1 MKIAVIIIRTLMGLL
16 FIFSSA
22 VYFLNLVPVPEMTGT
37 IKTFNDG
44 LMAAPYFMTL
54 LKTTELVCGILLVTG
69 YFVPLALILIAP
81 VIVNIFFVHA
91 TMAPEGLPIAIIV
104 VLIEAF
110 LGYAYRKSYA
120 PLFVPRASINKG

>member
-1 MKIAVIIIRTLMGLL
+1 MKIAVIILRTLMGLL
-16 FIFSSA
+16 FIFASLT
-22 VYFLNLVPVPEMTGT
+22 YFLNLIPVPEMSGP
-37 IKTFNDG
+37 IKTFNEG
-44 LMAAPYFMTL
+44 LAAAPYFMTL

-69 YFVPLALILIAP
+69 YFVPLALVLLAP

-91 TMAPEGLPIAIIV
+91 TMAPEGLPTAIIV

-120 PLFVPRASINKG
+120 PLFAARAAIN

>member
-1 MKIAVIIIRTLMGLL
+1 MKIAVIILRTLMGLL
-16 FIFSSA
+16 FIFASLT
-22 VYFLNLVPVPEMTGT
+22 YFLNLIPVPEMTGP
-37 IKTFNDG
+37 IKTFNEG
-44 LMAAPYFMTL
+44 LAAAPYFMTL

-69 YFVPLALILIAP
+69 YFVPLALVLLAP

-91 TMAPEGLPIAIIV
+91 TMAPEGLPTAIIV

-120 PLFVPRASINKG
+120 PLFAARAAIN